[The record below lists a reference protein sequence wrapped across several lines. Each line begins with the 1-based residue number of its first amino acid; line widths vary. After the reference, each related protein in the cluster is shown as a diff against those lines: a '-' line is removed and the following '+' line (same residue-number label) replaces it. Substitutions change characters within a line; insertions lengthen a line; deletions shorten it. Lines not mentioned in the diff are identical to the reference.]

1 MTIQWP
7 THMYI
12 GGQWLASAGGK
23 SLATLNPATSQTL
36 AEVALADASDVDR
49 AVKAARQAFDT
60 GPWPRMDPLER
71 SRYLWKLA
79 EGVRSRGEDLAM
91 TDTLNMGKPIRDSRA
106 WDVPVAAELLE
117 SYAGL
122 TDKIRGNCWG
132 HLPDNVTMAF
142 REPVGVV
149 GSISPW
155 NFPLVNAIVKIA
167 PALACGNC
175 IIFKPSEVA
184 PLSALMLA
192 EIAHDIGLPPGV
204 LNVIHGYGGEAGSAL
219 VAHPGVDKVSFT
231 GRLATGQKIMKSA
244 ADTIKGVTLELGGK
258 TPNIVFEDAPIE
270 QVVNEVLTNIF
281 INLGQVCVAAS
292 RLLVHESLHD
302 EVLDG
307 LVAKAKNLRVGD
319 PTDPNNHLGCVGVA
333 SHLKTIEDYVAKA
346 KAEKAKLVIGG
357 QRPSDPSLAKGPYYE
372 PTIFDQVT
380 AGMTL
385 AREEVFGPVL
395 AVQTFKDEAEAVRL
409 ANDNEFGLMACLWS
423 TDGTRALRVARQ
435 LRAGK
440 VAING
445 GGAFRASAPLCG
457 HKHSGI
463 GTDLGFDETVHEY
476 TLTKTVLYGLSTEPC
491 PWPA

>member
-7 THMYI
+7 TRMYI
-12 GGQWLASAGGK
+12 DGQWVSSASGR
-23 SLATLNPATSQTL
+23 TLPTVNPATGETL
-36 AEVALADASDVDR
+36 AEVALADAADVDR
-49 AVKAARQAFDT
+49 AVTAARRAFDE

-71 SRYLWKLA
+71 GRYLWKMA
-79 EGVRSRGEDLAM
+79 EGVRARLDELAL
-91 TDTLNMGKPIRDSRA
+91 TDTLNMGKPIRDSRG
-106 WDVPVAAELLE
+106 WDVPVSAELLE

-122 TDKIRGNCWG
+122 ADKIAGNCWG

-142 REPVGVV
+142 RDPVGVV
-149 GSISPW
+149 GSIAPW
-155 NFPLVNAIVKIA
+155 NFPLVNAVIKIA

-175 IIFKPSEVA
+175 IVFKPSELA

-192 EIAHDIGLPPGV
+192 EIAHEVGLPPGV
-204 LNVIHGYGGEAGSAL
+204 LNVINGYGAEAGSAL

-231 GRLATGQKIMKSA
+231 GRLQTGRQIMKSA

-258 TPNIVFEDAPIE
+258 TPNIIFEDAPVDR
-270 QVVNEVLTNIF
+270 VVNDVLTNIF
-281 INLGQVCVAAS
+281 INMGQVCVAAS

-319 PTDPNNHLGCVGVA
+319 PTDPDNHLGCVAVA
-333 SHLKTIEDYVAKA
+333 SHLKTIEQYVAKA

-357 QRPSDPSLAKGPYYE
+357 ERPRDPALAKGPFYK
-372 PTIFDQVT
+372 PTIFDRVT
-380 AGMTL
+380 PDMTI

-395 AVQTFKDEAEAVRL
+395 AVLTFKDEDEAVRI

-445 GGAFRASAPLCG
+445 GGAFRAGAPLCG
-457 HKHSGI
+457 HKRSGI
-463 GTDLGFDETVHEY
+463 GTDLGFDETIHEY
-476 TLTKTVLYGLSTEPC
+476 TLTKTVLYSLSTEPC
-491 PWPA
+491 PWPE